1 MFIQLTHV
9 EAETDRRRA
18 TIEAEKV
25 REVSKIR
32 MEQQMTEKES
42 QKKIQEIE
50 DLMSVSRA
58 KAATDAQVYAIKEIA
73 QATQAKLTQQYLMS
87 QWIQAVANN
96 TKVYFGPSVSNMLLD
111 FQENLKS
118 LAMPKKDDK

>member
-1 MFIQLTHV
+1 MPYSLPT

-58 KAATDAQVYAIKEIA
+58 KAATDAQVYSI
-73 QATQAKLTQQYLMS
+73 
-87 QWIQAVANN
+87 
-96 TKVYFGPSVSNMLLD
+96 TKIGPCCFRRRL
-111 FQENLKS
+111 S
-118 LAMPKKDDK
+118 LNPNFPS